1 MRSGN
6 TNKEKTKFEP
16 SKVILPRIL
25 NALLEHSPI
34 GRTMLATIVNTNYP
48 IVARHLVWLEARS
61 YVEFL
66 IENGK
71 FLVKLTENGREFAL
85 KIVSIPY

>member
-1 MRSGN
+1 MLKKKDIGDF
-6 TNKEKTKFEP
+6 KP

-25 NALLEHSPI
+25 KALLEHSPI
-34 GRTMLATIVNTNYP
+34 GRTKLATTVNTNYP
-48 IVARHLVWLEARS
+48 VVASHLMWLESRS

-71 FLVKLTENGREFAL
+71 LLVKLTESGREFAL
-85 KIVSIPY
+85 KIATFPY

>member
-1 MRSGN
+1 MF
-6 TNKEKTKFEP
+6 KKKTENVGEFEP
-16 SKVILPRIL
+16 SKIILPRIL
-25 NALLEHSPI
+25 KALLEHSPI

-48 IVARHLVWLEARS
+48 IIASHLVWLEARS

-71 FLVKLTENGREFAL
+71 LLVKLTENGREFAL
-85 KIVSIPY
+85 KIASIPY